1 MYRPR
6 VSVVIPFYSSEP
18 GKLSGAVQSAL
29 SQTLESIEVIVIDD
43 CSPINAESELK
54 TVCDPRLKVIRHE
67 NNLWGGMA
75 RNTGVQNATGEFIAF
90 LDSDDEWY
98 PEKLQRQL
106 DFWKDNGCSQ
116 NTVLFCMCEVIE
128 GKRVWVR
135 PTRGLGALES
145 VSEYIFIG
153 RQLLQTS
160 GIFLIRELA
169 LISKFD
175 DLKRHQD
182 YQFCLSLEK
191 HGAKF
196 ELIPEV
202 LYQFIQTPKANDYEF
217 SLLFLEYYGASFDD
231 SVEKGFVELVV
242 IRSMIKQRRFWHATK
257 LAFKYRCYTSFL
269 GFFTTLR

>member
-135 PTRGLGALES
+135 PTRGL
-145 VSEYIFIG
+145 
-153 RQLLQTS
+153 
-160 GIFLIRELA
+160 
-169 LISKFD
+169 
-175 DLKRHQD
+175 KRHQD

-269 GFFTTLR
+269 DFIKISTKSMLRL